1 MDDQE
6 YQEIKRRWDN
16 KHSEINKLIA
26 YCEELRE
33 DLDTKFIP
41 SGIARNKLDN
51 MRAILQTHYQVRI
64 EEPDAF
70 AVDRIRELEEE
81 NAKLKGLV
89 FALRGHMEI
98 SSWTNKEQR
107 LAQMNLELEE
117 ENAKLSDAN
126 RILKEE
132 VEEEREVKFSVMKT
146 CKQYREVNAKLKAEL
161 RIERIER

>member
-1 MDDQE
+1 MNDKE

-26 YCEELRE
+26 YVEELRE
-33 DLDTKFIP
+33 ENEKLRERFEQDTHFK
-41 SGIARNKLDN
+41 
-51 MRAILQTHYQVRI
+51 ILQ
-64 EEPDAF
+64 
-70 AVDRIRELEEE
+70 EE